1 MPGFPAPSASLLPP
15 GPGSRPLRPASL
27 LDSLITEADR
37 ALRTLSG
44 VYATSA
50 RPNPALAAPE
60 TVTTPAEKRRIAG
73 LMRINHAGEIAAQA
87 LYHGQAFVARD
98 PATRAALLDA
108 AREEGDHLVWC
119 AERIHEL
126 GGRTSLLDPL
136 WYGGSFAIGA
146 LAASMGDATSFGFVA
161 ETEKQVGDHLESH
174 LKQLPAG
181 DDRTRA
187 ILSQMRID
195 EAHHGGAA
203 LRAGGT
209 PLPLPV
215 RAAMQFTGKV
225 MTTAARWL

>member
-1 MPGFPAPSASLLPP
+1 MPGPRLPLPSPP
-15 GPGSRPLRPASL
+15 SSRTGRPASL
-27 LDSLITEADR
+27 LDALVIEADR

-44 VYATSA
+44 VYATTA
-50 RPNPALAAPE
+50 RPNPAHSAPE
-60 TVTTPAEKRRIAG
+60 TVTTPEEKRRIAG
-73 LMRINHAGEIAAQA
+73 LMRVNHAGEIAAQA

-98 PATRAALLDA
+98 PATREALHEA

-136 WYGGSFAIGA
+136 WYAGSFAIGM

-161 ETEKQVGDHLESH
+161 ETEKQFGDHLESH

-181 DDRTRA
+181 DERTRA

-203 LRAGGT
+203 MEAGGT
-209 PLPLPV
+209 PLPLPARV
-215 RAAMQFTGKV
+215 AMQFTGKV
-225 MTTAARWL
+225 MTTAARWV

>member
-1 MPGFPAPSASLLPP
+1 MPGPSPSSSSPLPS
-15 GPGSRPLRPASL
+15 GSPRTVSL

-44 VYATSA
+44 VYTTTA
-50 RPNPALAAPE
+50 RPNPAHSAPE
-60 TVTTPAEKRRIAG
+60 TVTAPAEKRRIAG
-73 LMRINHAGEIAAQA
+73 LMRVNHAGEIAAQA

-98 PATRAALLDA
+98 PATRIALHAA

-136 WYGGSFAIGA
+136 WYGGSFAIGV

-161 ETEKQVGDHLESH
+161 ETERQVGDHLESH
-174 LKQLPAG
+174 LQQLPKG

-203 LRAGGT
+203 MTAGGT